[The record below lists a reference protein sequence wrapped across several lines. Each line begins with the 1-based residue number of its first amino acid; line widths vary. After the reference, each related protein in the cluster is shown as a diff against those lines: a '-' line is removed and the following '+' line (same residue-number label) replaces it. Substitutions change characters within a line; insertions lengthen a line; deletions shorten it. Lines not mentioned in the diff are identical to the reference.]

1 MLVRKIA
8 GRGDAARGR
17 RVAVLAGGES
27 NRQRSPLVRYFGR
40 VARMGKAPS
49 QEQCLTGAG
58 HRRYFAWSAIFEARR
73 QPHPPSN
80 H

>member
-1 MLVRKIA
+1 MRKIA

-49 QEQCLTGAG
+49 QEQCFNWGRPSTL
-58 HRRYFAWSAIFEARR
+58 FALSAIFEARR

>member
-40 VARMGKAPS
+40 VARCIVAPAS
-49 QEQCLTGAG
+49 TQKNRTMKT
-58 HRRYFAWSAIFEARR
+58 
-73 QPHPPSN
+73 P
-80 H
+80 

>member
-27 NRQRSPLVRYFGR
+27 NRQRSPLVRYFR
-40 VARMGKAPS
+40 
-49 QEQCLTGAG
+49 AG
-58 HRRYFAWSAIFEARR
+58 GPDGQSAEPRAML
-73 QPHPPSN
+73 
-80 H
+80 